1 MFFKSLLVAITLLMK
16 SLMAGDAEID
26 CGCNSRSCF
35 NKKHL
40 SQGMFCAEIPSE
52 KTSKAVNAGK
62 RRKKKRKFDPDL
74 FLIKGSSSLSV
85 SSGSSTKSTAQNSY
99 FLEGKQ
105 ETMVSN
111 VVSSAPANKENLSLN
126 LSHTLLPTS
135 LKEEPPAVE
144 TKNVVFK
151 AEEKPSA
158 KVEIAPDQTDSA
170 FYAGS
175 NLAELPNLM
184 EDHLKDDEKEDAIFS
199 EQASAKDGLGTE
211 ELTQQKEDEKGDAIF
226 SEQVPAE
233 AVLGTEGEEFPQQQ
247 LILKSLK
254 KQKSEDSE
262 KEYETDEAE
271 EFEDEDEEEQDDGGT
286 EAAGKE
292 GQSRK
297 KKAGRNSFIK
307 TRKPLSSAAIAS

>member
-1 MFFKSLLVAITLLMK
+1 MLFSKPKKS
-16 SLMAGDAEID
+16 
-26 CGCNSRSCF
+26 
-35 NKKHL
+35 H
-40 SQGMFCAEIPSE
+40 Q
-52 KTSKAVNAGK
+52 
-62 RRKKKRKFDPDL
+62 
-74 FLIKGSSSLSV
+74 
-85 SSGSSTKSTAQNSY
+85 Q
-99 FLEGKQ
+99 
-105 ETMVSN
+105 
-111 VVSSAPANKENLSLN
+111 
-126 LSHTLLPTS
+126 
-135 LKEEPPAVE
+135 
-144 TKNVVFK
+144 
-151 AEEKPSA
+151 
-158 KVEIAPDQTDSA
+158 
-170 FYAGS
+170 
-175 NLAELPNLM
+175 
-184 EDHLKDDEKEDAIFS
+184 KEDAIFS